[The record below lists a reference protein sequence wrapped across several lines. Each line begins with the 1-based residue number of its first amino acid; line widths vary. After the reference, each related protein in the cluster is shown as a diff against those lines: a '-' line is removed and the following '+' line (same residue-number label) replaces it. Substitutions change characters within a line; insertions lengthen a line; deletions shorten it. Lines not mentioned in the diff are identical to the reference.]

1 MPDLQLPYIPFRRKL
16 ILFAVILVAIIAIPV
31 AFFAVQKP
39 WNELKHQISISQAI
53 IASVKESIP
62 QDDLNKMNA
71 FAAARIPETIEVS
84 DKKRDY
90 LDWTFNMILIDR
102 RLLSKTEV
110 LESLKEN
117 NIELHGGLDYKE
129 LQEAYG
135 FWEKRFRTDPSAL
148 ALFRKYKTYLIDV
161 KRNTNGVVLD
171 TADIYIMYDTGRKQG
186 FFDKNTAFVLD
197 GYPWYKSSFPGDIY
211 TPPEGS
217 NLRAK
222 ALTGATG
229 FDHNTL
235 SNPSRFFLP
244 DYYTDQWGQWFS
256 VWATAGTDGSYNSFI
271 IDFDAG
277 IVTRMMITVAI
288 TSGILGLIIL
298 AAIAFMTNW
307 LSKRYSQSPVELSK
321 GIRRVARQD
330 YEYRVP
336 ELSDEFAEVGNE
348 FNSMIEKLKERDR
361 LQNALEKVLSKELA
375 ALAAKEGVM
384 LGGQKATCTMM
395 FTDFAGFSTITHKL
409 DPHDIVDL
417 LNEYFNRLIPVIKK
431 YGGFPDKYIG
441 DAIVAIFGAPIA
453 FKDHAEKA
461 VRCAI
466 EMQKTMRRI
475 NDQRRKKGKIVFEM
489 RIGLNTGDVLVGA
502 IGCDMKLEYTS
513 IGEST
518 NLANRMESACSI
530 GNIMMSSYTYS
541 LLKPEFLE
549 KYKIVL
555 EKKKVS
561 VKGYKDK
568 IDSYEIKITPFTIE
582 KNMETANIKDF
593 YQYN

>member
-1 MPDLQLPYIPFRRKL
+1 
-16 ILFAVILVAIIAIPV
+16 
-31 AFFAVQKP
+31 
-39 WNELKHQISISQAI
+39 
-53 IASVKESIP
+53 
-62 QDDLNKMNA
+62 
-71 FAAARIPETIEVS
+71 
-84 DKKRDY
+84 
-90 LDWTFNMILIDR
+90 MILLDR
-102 RLLSKTEV
+102 RLLSHAEMT
-110 LESLKEN
+110 ESLKDN
-117 NIELHGGLDYKE
+117 NVDLRGGLDYQQVKN
-129 LQEAYG
+129 AYTYWDNT
-135 FWEKRFRTDPSAL
+135 FKKDPASL
-148 ALFRKYKTYLIDV
+148 ALFRKYKTYLVDV

-171 TADIYIMYDTGRKQG
+171 TADVYIMYDTGRQQG

-211 TPPEGS
+211 TPPNGS
-217 NLRAK
+217 NLRTK
-222 ALTGATG
+222 SLTGSTG
-229 FDHNTL
+229 FDHNQIMST
-235 SNPSRFFLP
+235 SHFFLP
-244 DYYTDQWGQWFS
+244 EYYTDQWGKWFS
-256 VWATAGTDGSYNSFI
+256 VWATSGTDGAYNSFI

-277 IVTRMMITVAI
+277 IVSRMMTSVAI
-288 TSGILGLIIL
+288 TSGILGLIVL
-298 AAIAFMTNW
+298 GTIAVMTNW

-336 ELSDEFAEVGNE
+336 ELADEFSEVGNE

-417 LNEYFNRLIPVIKK
+417 LNEYFNKLIPVIQK

-453 FKDHAEKA
+453 FKDHAEKT

-475 NDQRRKKGKIVFEM
+475 NDQRRKKGKIIFEM

-518 NLANRMESACSI
+518 NLANRMESTCSI
-530 GNIMMSSYTYS
+530 GNIMMSNNTYS

-549 KYKIVL
+549 KYKIIL
-555 EKKKVS
+555 EKRKVS

-568 IDSYEIKITPFTIE
+568 IDAYEIKITPFTIE

-593 YQYN
+593 YQYKVDTTPPVLITGTIESPKSDEE